1 MSNKIEIRKQKNQ
14 FVIGRIPSWI
24 IRWGNAVILS
34 ICMILLYMSFNL
46 KFPVT
51 VSGQV
56 EITNDSIYIIIP
68 RIKQDLIREGQ
79 EINLRMDDYPYMDYG
94 ILRGKISSLSNIKHK
109 NNLIRV
115 PAFLF
120 NDLNRIKRQDL
131 IPGMHGVGDIIV
143 DKTPVIYRILKTN

>member
-1 MSNKIEIRKQKNQ
+1 
-14 FVIGRIPSWI
+14 
-24 IRWGNAVILS
+24 
-34 ICMILLYMSFNL
+34 MILLYMSFNL

-56 EITNDSIYIIIP
+56 EITNDSIYIVIP
-68 RIKQDLIREGQ
+68 GIKHDLVREGQ

-94 ILRGKISSLSNIKHK
+94 ILRGKISSLSDIEYKDNS
-109 NNLIRV
+109 IRAS
-115 PAFLF
+115 AFLL

-143 DKTPVIYRILKTN
+143 DRTPIIYRILKTN

>member
-24 IRWGNAVILS
+24 IRWGNAVILVV
-34 ICMILLYMSFNL
+34 CMILLYMSFNL

-56 EITNDSIYIIIP
+56 EITNDSIYIVIP
-68 RIKQDLIREGQ
+68 GIKHDLVREGQ

-94 ILRGKISSLSNIKHK
+94 ILRGKISSLSDIEYKDNS
-109 NNLIRV
+109 IRAS
-115 PAFLF
+115 AFLL

-143 DKTPVIYRILKTN
+143 DRTPIIYRILKTN